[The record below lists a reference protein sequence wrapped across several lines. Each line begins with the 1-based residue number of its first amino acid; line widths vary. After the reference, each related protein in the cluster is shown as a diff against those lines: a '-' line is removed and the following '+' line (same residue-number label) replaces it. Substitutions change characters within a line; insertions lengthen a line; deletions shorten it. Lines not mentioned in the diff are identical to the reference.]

1 MRGTVSK
8 ARAASNEI
16 IDAGGAGL
24 AGARESCDSGRIAR
38 KLPYA
43 LGVVRLME
51 ENSMTRL
58 RYLPLFAFA
67 LLAACGPAP
76 EEAPAPISEAAQP
89 AVPEAEPETP
99 APEMPAEDMAD
110 SEMAAEPGTCTDELG
125 AEAAQVLV
133 DQCLAIS
140 PATRP
145 PCNAQNSC
153 DMIRGEIRR
162 GCGFGDAADN
172 PEFCSEYQ

>member
-1 MRGTVSK
+1 MK
-8 ARAASNEI
+8 H
-16 IDAGGAGL
+16 
-24 AGARESCDSGRIAR
+24 
-38 KLPYA
+38 
-43 LGVVRLME
+43 
-51 ENSMTRL
+51 L
-58 RYLPLFAFA
+58 RYWPLFGFA
-67 LLAACGPAP
+67 LLAACSPAP
-76 EEAPAPISEAAQP
+76 DEAPAPVPEAAQP
-89 AVPEAEPETP
+89 DVPEAAPEMAVETP
-99 APEMPAEDMAD
+99 AEQ
-110 SEMAAEPGTCTDELG
+110 EMAAEPATCADELG

-153 DMIRGEIRR
+153 DMIRDEIRR